1 MRKMKNPLRVHICPV
16 GFEVQ
21 RVADPLARMKADK
34 AYLITYRADDP
45 AHQCLVR
52 IKESL
57 SKQAVQIQLIEE
69 YVNIWDLVQ
78 CIIKF
83 KDVIR
88 RERGNTVFINVSTGT
103 KVTAIAGTIVSMLE
117 GSTPYY
123 AKVDHTQQR
132 QPIPT
137 KEKVEEPF
145 EVPVYG
151 LQPPRPEALRVLEF
165 VEKSGGSARKKDLI
179 RKLREIQ
186 IIRPMAKSDLSAA
199 AAHSQLRALL
209 DPLERDWH
217 FVTIESRGRSSKVS
231 LTDQG
236 RIGLQIFS

>member
-132 QPIPT
+132 HPIPT
-137 KEKVEEPF
+137 REKVDDPF
-145 EVPVYG
+145 EVPVYR
-151 LQPPRPEALRVLEF
+151 LKPPRPEAVKILEF
-165 VEKSGGSARKKDLI
+165 IDKSNGFLKKKELI
-179 RKLREIQ
+179 RKLREIE
-186 IIRPMAKSDLSAA
+186 IIRPVTKPNLSQA

-209 DPLERDWH
+209 DPLEKDWH
-217 FVTIESRGRSSKVS
+217 FITSENQGRSSVIQ
-231 LTDQG
+231 LTEQG
-236 RIGLQIFS
+236 RIGLQVFR

>member
-1 MRKMKNPLRVHICPV
+1 MR
-16 GFEVQ
+16 
-21 RVADPLARMKADK
+21 ADK
-34 AYLITYRADDP
+34 AYLITYRIDDP
-45 AHQCLVR
+45 AHECLVR
-52 IKESL
+52 IRENL
-57 SKQAVQIQLIEE
+57 GKQGTRIQLIEE

-78 CIIKF
+78 CITKF

-88 RERGNTVFINVSTGT
+88 RERGNTVYINVSTGT

-132 QPIPT
+132 QSIPT

-145 EVPVYG
+145 EVPVYN

-179 RKLREIQ
+179 EKLKEIQ
-186 IIRPMAKSDLSAA
+186 IIKPMTKSDLSAS

-209 DPLERDWH
+209 NPLEREWH

-236 RIGLQIFS
+236 KIGLEVFR